1 MSDKMSSSIPAV
13 TGQPVAEKP
22 SDTQLSSTGPDSA
35 DYRRTPTPNT
45 TFSDNN
51 NNTTTPSNS
60 SISASPQK
68 LGSYRAR
75 AGKISNKFS
84 SIFPSIG
91 TKLHM
96 SKKGTMI
103 NEKSLDALDDEF
115 ANLAVGSSPVPTSPS
130 PEMTMGMTND
140 GKVRVTASSISSAA
154 SLNMSSLEPEGLIQF
169 PSYTSSSAIPNLE
182 LLRTSADSFSG
193 STNTNANANVKAT
206 TLRDGSDEDGGGTG
220 TTTATGTGVG
230 SRAITAGS
238 IGKNGVLN
246 RFPSLSVSSGTT
258 SRNTL
263 VSQIN
268 SLSLNPYNSS
278 ISGSIW
284 PNSSSGGGA
293 INNPSSNTNL
303 KMQPQYFAGAGTTN
317 SDTNVGAAPM
327 KSVPI
332 IGTSAADNT
341 TISPNL
347 FLESGRVS
355 PSRSNEYANHSLNYF
370 SIPLSKT
377 PSNYEPS
384 TKTNMDLSK
393 VNTTSTN
400 TTATTNIWSPQAV
413 SRRRSQSL
421 ATHVRTSSFGSQ
433 KIPDLQPRPM
443 STQKFG
449 DTPPVNPPLLTVGVP
464 HSHNLRQYHGQQQQ
478 QQQEQ
483 QQQQQRQR
491 AFMAGPILMDDVDPR
506 YVSWVS
512 PNPSVPLINQTNS
525 LLPTNALAFTN
536 IYSLQQYQPR
546 FINAINLT
554 SAALASLCSIFGRVV
569 SARTLNHLHIALV
582 VFETVEQ
589 ATKAMEALQDKDISL
604 VGYPTRISYAKIL
617 PIYTPDISKHNSPL
631 SLMEQQLFNGS
642 LTFQQHGVIQLP
654 LLTSLLQNPITVPG
668 DESLSQQSQQ
678 QQLPHSS
685 QQHADLSGGSRAQL
699 YQQPIM
705 LPVLSTTDTNSKTTQ
720 VTLPVEQEKC
730 PFPLPPPNLQAVES
744 MMIKTIS
751 SFKVDFDQDEIKYI
765 ISNALKCDRTIDM
778 ANFGPIPDPLA
789 AREFQTPKLR
799 EIRKAIDSDSLSTI
813 EIEQIGIA
821 MLDELPELSFDYLG
835 NNIVQ
840 KIYDRSS
847 DIVKD
852 IILRK
857 VSKFLTGLGIH
868 KSGTWVCQKMIKL
881 ASNPRA
887 KALVTDGIK
896 DYCTPLF
903 NDQFG
908 NYVIQEV
915 LKFGTPWNNFIF
927 ESILSNFWL
936 ICQNKYGARAVRSCL
951 EANDIITTEQTL
963 LLSSMIILYAEYL
976 ITDTNGTL
984 LITWLLDTCELSK
997 KYSILTNKIVG
1008 DITTLCCHKLG
1019 SLTVLKI
1026 LNSRSNEDCRKRIL
1040 DVIFGE
1046 NEQDPRD
1053 RDNNLRVILTDTG
1066 YGPTFMYKL
1075 LTSRLL
1081 EEQTKN
1087 SIVERVRQ
1095 ILLKSNTGQQN
1106 HKLMEEVGLVSIN
1119 NNVPD
1124 RSPMKTSRTPNHMLF
1139 VSPDNPR
1146 RMRGMSASSVRSAG
1160 IPAMAIPP
1168 VSSAGN
1174 SALLPATAL
1183 NYNGGHPVH
1192 LPGANVSPSKG
1203 SYETLDTST
1212 LQQQMFGL

>member
-1 MSDKMSSSIPAV
+1 MSGKMA
-13 TGQPVAEKP
+13 GQPVAEKLP
-22 SDTQLSSTGPDSA
+22 DKQPSSTGPDSA

-45 TFSDNN
+45 TLPDNG
-51 NNTTTPSNS
+51 NNTVTTSNS
-60 SISASPQK
+60 SISVSPQK
-68 LGSYRAR
+68 LGSYRAK
-75 AGKISNKFS
+75 AGKISNKFGS
-84 SIFPSIG
+84 FFPSIG

-103 NEKSLDALDDEF
+103 NEKSLDSLDDEF

-130 PEMTMGMTND
+130 PEMTMGIAND

-169 PSYTSSSAIPNLE
+169 PSYTSSSGIPNLE

-193 STNTNANANVKAT
+193 STNASAGTSAGLNANASSNVKAT
-206 TLRDGSDEDGGGTG
+206 ILRDGSDEDGNGTG
-220 TTTATGTGVG
+220 AGAGAG
-230 SRAITAGS
+230 SRAI
-238 IGKNGVLN
+238 GKSGALN

-258 SRNTL
+258 PRNTL

-268 SLSLNPYNSS
+268 ALSLNPYNST
-278 ISGSIW
+278 ITGSIW
-284 PNSSSGGGA
+284 PSGSGGG
-293 INNPSSNTNL
+293 NGPGTNTNL
-303 KMQPQYFAGAGTTN
+303 KMQPQYFAGVGTPN
-317 SDTNVGAAPM
+317 SDTGIGTAPM
-327 KSVPI
+327 KGVPI
-332 IGTSAADNT
+332 IGTSATDNT
-341 TISPNL
+341 TLSPNL

-377 PSNYEPS
+377 PSNYEPG
-384 TKTNMDLSK
+384 TQTNIDLSK
-393 VNTTSTN
+393 VNTTSTS

-421 ATHVRTSSFGSQ
+421 ATHIRTSSFGSQ
-433 KIPDLQPRPM
+433 KIPDLQPRPG
-443 STQKFG
+443 SSQKFG
-449 DTPPVNPPLLTVGVP
+449 DTPPVNPPLLPVGVP
-464 HSHNLRQYHGQQQQ
+464 HSHNLRQYHGQQQPQQ

-483 QQQQQRQR
+483 QQQQWQKMF
-491 AFMAGPILMDDVDPR
+491 AAGPILMDDVDPR

-569 SARTLNHLHIALV
+569 SARTLGHLHIALV
-582 VFETVEQ
+582 EFETVEQ

-642 LTFQQHGVIQLP
+642 LTFQQRGAIQLP
-654 LLTSLLQNPITVPG
+654 LLTSLLQNPINVSG

-678 QQLPHSS
+678 QQLPHPS
-685 QQHADLSGGSRAQL
+685 QQHVDLGGNSRAQL

-730 PFPLPPPNLQAVES
+730 PFPLPPPNLQAVKS

-765 ISNALKCDRTIDM
+765 VSNARKSDKTIDM
-778 ANFGPIPDPLA
+778 ANFGPVPDPLA

-868 KSGTWVCQKMIKL
+868 KSGTWVCQKIIKL

-1008 DITTLCCHKLG
+1008 NITTLCCHKLG

-1095 ILLKSNTGQQN
+1095 ILLKSNSGQQN

-1124 RSPMKTSRTPNHMLF
+1124 RSPLKTSRTPTHMLF

-1160 IPAMAIPP
+1160 MPAVTIPP
-1168 VSSAGN
+1168 VSSTGN

-1183 NYNGGHPVH
+1183 NYNGGHPVP
-1192 LPGANVSPSKG
+1192 LPGSNVSPSKG
-1203 SYETLDTST
+1203 SYETRDTST